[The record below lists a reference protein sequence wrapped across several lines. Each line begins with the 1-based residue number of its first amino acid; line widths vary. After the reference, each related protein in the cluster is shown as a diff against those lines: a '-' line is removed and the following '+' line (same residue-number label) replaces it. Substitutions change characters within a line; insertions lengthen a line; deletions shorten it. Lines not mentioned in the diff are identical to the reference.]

1 MAAPATSQEFLDL
14 VRKSGVVDEKR
25 LDAHVQKLRSTNSFP
40 AEPGKAAGVLVRDG
54 LLTHFQAEQI
64 LQGKWKRFSLGKYR
78 VLEKLGAGGMG
89 SVFLCEHK
97 LMRRRV
103 AIKVLPTAKASDES
117 SLQRFYR
124 EARAAAALDHPN
136 IVHAY
141 DIDQDEALHFLV
153 MEYVDG
159 ANLQEIVKRSGPLTP
174 QRAAHYIRQS
184 ALGLEHARQQGLV
197 HRDIKPGNILV
208 DRYGTVKVLD
218 MGLARFFNDE
228 EDNLTMKYDEN
239 VLGTAD
245 YLAPEQVEDSHNV
258 DTRADIYSLGLTF
271 YFLLTGKP
279 PFGEGGNAA
288 QKLIW
293 QRTRQPRP
301 LHTIRTDVP
310 PELTAIIEKMI
321 AKEASQRY
329 QTPQEVAEVLEP
341 WTQAP
346 IPPPSEV
353 EMPRLSLAATG
364 PSTSGGTEPTQVS
377 SPSRGI
383 SLPGPRKS
391 WQVTPP
397 PGRPPESP
405 GQTEPTKTG
414 TPTRGV
420 GAPPSAGRPAS
431 LPAVQ
436 PPTLAAPSE
445 AYTEVTPAAPTP
457 AAQPPTPLPPRPV
470 PGPSVRSASRPASV
484 PAVPLAPQPV
494 VSGPGIVPAPAAE
507 EEDVAWE
514 KVTSDTQDPR
524 GQLDTAPQPALASQ
538 LTPRRLARP
547 RAVPSEGRRFW
558 VVALVIGV
566 VVGGV
571 AIAALALG
579 LFGGRSGP
587 VERPPLRVGKKEGEY
602 RSVREAVHHAQ
613 RGDRIVLLD
622 REYREGLRLERAEG
636 IVIEPAPG
644 VEVVWKAP
652 AGARE
657 DDPILYLAG
666 VKNAT
671 IRGIRFD
678 GENRLKRLL
687 ALTGSCPDLTVQDLV
702 LEGFKECGLAV
713 TNCAG
718 NPGHPVRLQGL
729 KDLKA
734 PPEGKDKREA
744 PLTFNANPKVQP
756 SENAHILIQD
766 CRFEGLYQ
774 YTPARFRKAAGKD
787 VQFRNVIP
795 PMP

>member
-1 MAAPATSQEFLDL
+1 MAAPATTQEFLDL

-25 LDAHVQKLRSTNSFP
+25 LEAHVQQLRSTNRLP
-40 AEPGKAAGVLVRDG
+40 TEPGKLAGLLVQDG

-64 LQGKWKRFSLGKYR
+64 CQGKWKRFSLGKYR

-159 ANLQEIVKRSGPLTP
+159 ANLQEIVKRGGPLEP
-174 QRAAHYIRQS
+174 LRAAHYIRQS

-258 DTRADIYSLGLTF
+258 DTRADVYSLGLTF

-279 PFGEGGNAA
+279 PFGEGGNPA

-301 LHTIRTDVP
+301 LATIRDDVP
-310 PELTAIIEKMI
+310 AELVALIEKMI
-321 AKEASQRY
+321 TKEPGLRH
-329 QTPQEVAEVLEP
+329 QTPQEVADALEP

-346 IPPPSEV
+346 IPPPSDA

-364 PSTSGGTEPTQVS
+364 ASTTGGLEPTQVS
-377 SPSRGI
+377 SPARTAAAGT
-383 SLPGPRKS
+383 RKN

-397 PGRPPESP
+397 PMPRPPVPS
-405 GQTEPTKTG
+405 GQVPRPQT
-414 TPTRGV
+414 
-420 GAPPSAGRPAS
+420 RPAS
-431 LPAVQ
+431 PAPGQAASLPQAGSLASAQ
-436 PPTLAAPSE
+436 PPGPVAPHQ
-445 AYTEVTPAAPTP
+445 AYTEAAP
-457 AAQPPTPLPPRPV
+457 AAQPSTPLPPSPRPV
-470 PGPSVRSASRPASV
+470 PASGGQAAPRPA
-484 PAVPLAPQPV
+484 PAPSAPPTR
-494 VSGPGIVPAPAAE
+494 PRTPVPAPAPAV
-507 EEDVAWE
+507 EEDDVSWE
-514 KVTSDTQDPR
+514 KVTSDTEDLK
-524 GQLDTAPQPALASQ
+524 GQNDTAPQPAVSPQ
-538 LTPRRLARP
+538 PSTRRPAARP
-547 RAVPSEGRRFW
+547 RTVPNEGRRFW
-558 VVALVIGV
+558 VLALVIGGV
-566 VVGGV
+566 VLGV
-571 AIAALALG
+571 ALTALALG
-579 LFGGRSGP
+579 LFGGRSDP
-587 VERPPLRVGKKEGEY
+587 VGRPPLRVGKSQEGAF
-602 RSVREAVHHAQ
+602 RSVGEALRNAQ
-613 RGDRIVLLD
+613 RGDRIVLLE
-622 REYREGLRLERAEG
+622 REHREGLRLERLEG
-636 IVIEPAPG
+636 FSIESAPG
-644 VEVVWKAP
+644 VEVIWKAP
-652 AGARE
+652 ANARP
-657 DDPILYLAG
+657 DDLILSLASI
-666 VKNAT
+666 KHAT

-678 GENRLKRLL
+678 GENRLKRLV
-687 ALTGSCPDLTVQDLV
+687 ALMGYCPDLTIQDV
-702 LEGFKECGLAV
+702 KLEGFKQYGLAV

-729 KDLKA
+729 KAVAGPKEKPD
-734 PPEGKDKREA
+734 A
-744 PLTFNANPKVQP
+744 PLAFNSNPKVQP
-756 SENAHILIQD
+756 AENNHIIVKD
-766 CRFEGLYQ
+766 CRFEGSYQ
-774 YTPARFRKAAGKD
+774 RTPLWLLKPVGKD
-787 VQFRNVIP
+787 VQFRNLTP